1 MRLGSTMKLSTR
13 VLASALS
20 LTAPL
25 LVPDSAHANP
35 RKSNTQLPLPRHI
48 SIGDIDGDGLQDM
61 VQFAGNRIF
70 AYRTNY
76 TRDGILHGYLDSE
89 VRQLVLGDFE
99 TQSTTKRREE
109 ICAVHKDN
117 TFRCYGASPNK
128 RELWWWFTQPNF
140 ISNDEQAIVG
150 DFDGDGNDDIMTYNP
165 SNGAIELWARQP
177 GAFEFRPL
185 KDFTLGNLGK
195 IDRKNKVLLAGEF
208 GQNAGR
214 DDLLVW
220 DKSAGRIYRY
230 DSVTDKSGKRTF
242 WWAFTTKTGFVKSGQ
257 TVRVANLTG
266 GTHDGVVLTDG
277 KGGYQFFQAKYDN
290 GRLAPQTGLD
300 LGNLPNHKGM
310 DAYFGRFA
318 HWSNEPGTDRDDVLL
333 YNRST
338 NQLARLD
345 ARWDANKKRKT
356 YWWAYTH
363 AAPDNDTGW
372 PAMRTDKWRAL
383 KCKLEGESTAMP
395 DTYYAELMTKQ
406 GNGKYGMFDFM
417 RDSSYGMINLET
429 DIPNGTRTIPIRL
442 GSEDAKSRAKVNE
455 ACRKAWDV
463 SLTGY
468 RGLVVFV
475 NGATDLGASGDRRVT
490 LTNTRNDQNVTA
502 HEMLHI
508 YGLPH
513 SFDDSNYQNADW
525 AAVGE
530 YHDGWDVMG
539 SEPFRGYQG
548 AFGKTGT
555 DLHAYNKKRL
565 GWLPAHRIGVLE
577 PGSVKK
583 TETLTLAFVNRP
595 ESNGYLLVEIEIADG
610 WRLLLEAR
618 ESYGLDRD
626 IGKTGVFIRRTM
638 EHPHPNDTS
647 EVTELQTDGGG
658 AVRQPG
664 TTWSG
669 FGVTVEVK
677 NIDSFKGVA
686 TVEVTY

>member
-1 MRLGSTMKLSTR
+1 MKLSTR
-13 VLASALS
+13 VLVSALS

-35 RKSNTQLPLPRHI
+35 RKSNSQIPLPRQI

-89 VRQLVLGDFE
+89 IRQLVIGDFDSK
-99 TQSTTKRREE
+99 STTNRREE

-117 TFRCYGASPNK
+117 TFRCYTASKDK

-140 ISNDEQAIVG
+140 ISSDEQAIVG

-165 SNGAIELWARQP
+165 SNGAIEVWARQP

-185 KDFTLGNLGK
+185 KDFTLGNLGQL
-195 IDRKNKVLLAGEF
+195 DRKNKVLFAGEF
-208 GQNAGR
+208 GQTTGR

-220 DKSAGRIYRY
+220 DKSAGTIYRY

-242 WWAFTTKTGFVKSGQ
+242 WWAFTTKSGFVKPGQ
-257 TVRVANLTG
+257 TVRIANLTG
-266 GTHDGVVLTDG
+266 GAQDGVVLTDG
-277 KGGYQFFQAKYDN
+277 KGGYQFFQAVYDKGN
-290 GRLAPQTGLD
+290 LAPQTGLD
-300 LGNLPNHKGM
+300 LGNLPSHKGM

-318 HWSNEPGTDRDDVLL
+318 AWSSEPGTNRDDVLL

-338 NQLARLD
+338 NELARLD
-345 ARWDANKKRKT
+345 ARWDANKKKMT

-383 KCKLEGESTAMP
+383 KCKLDGVSTPMD

-417 RDSSYGMINLET
+417 REASYGMINLET
-429 DIPNGTRTIPIRL
+429 TLPNGTRTIPIKL
-442 GSEDAKSRAKVNE
+442 GDADAKSRRKINE
-455 ACRKAWDV
+455 ACRTAWNV

-475 NGATDLGASGDRRVT
+475 NAATDLGASGDRVT

-502 HEMLHI
+502 HEMLHV

-513 SFDDSNYQNADW
+513 SFDDSTYKNANW
-525 AAVGE
+525 ASVGE

-539 SEPFRGYQG
+539 SEPFRGWFG

-555 DLHAYNKKRL
+555 DLHAFNKKRL
-565 GWLPAHRIGVLE
+565 GWLPAHRIGVRK
-577 PGSVKK
+577 PGSKKK

-595 ESNGYLLVEIEIADG
+595 ESNGYLLVEIEIANG
-610 WRLLLEAR
+610 RRLLLEAR
-618 ESYGLDRD
+618 EAYGFDKG
-626 IGKTGVFIRRTM
+626 IAKNGVFIRRTVD
-638 EHPHPNDTS
+638 HPSPSDST
-647 EVTELQTDGGG
+647 EVTELQTENNGKD
-658 AVRQPG
+658 AVRQAG
-664 TTWSG
+664 STWTG
-669 FGVTVEVK
+669 FNVTVKVK
-677 NIDSFKGVA
+677 SIDTSTGVA